1 MTGVQTCALPISE
14 KSAAAKI
21 GNITADINIYG
32 NNVYFENTTFSLN
45 TLEYAWYVYEELND
59 GGEQQIDS
67 IWYTDESCLEY
78 NFEAGKNYRIISFV
92 RVAGNQETARWE
104 TITTL
109 IWDENNN
116 TFILER

>member
-1 MTGVQTCALPISE
+1 M
-14 KSAAAKI
+14 
-21 GNITADINIYG
+21 
-32 NNVYFENTTFSLN
+32 
-45 TLEYAWYVYEELND
+45 EESSKLIVF
-59 GGEQQIDS
+59 G
-67 IWYTDESCLEY
+67 
-78 NFEAGKNYRIISFV
+78 ISFV